1 MGCSCMLVLC
11 AVLLGSLCTAA
22 ETELNGEQVGPM
34 NSHLPP
40 RTCARL
46 GDVLETTYSQD
57 LE

>member
-1 MGCSCMLVLC
+1 MLMH
-11 AVLLGSLCTAA
+11 AGSLCLARSA
-22 ETELNGEQVGPM
+22 PQRRQLNGEQVGPM

-40 RTCARL
+40 RTWARL